1 METKFLVL
9 AGLLTMGALVTY
21 NLSSSAASSS
31 PASSSPVL
39 SARAQFASFKA
50 AHKKVYSS
58 QSEEEFRFGVFQKRL
73 VTIEEHNRKNLSY
86 KKGINHMS
94 DMTYEELFRFYTSQT
109 VLDNSASR
117 GKSSAT
123 VKDGEVV
130 DWRKKGVVTPVKNQG
145 QCGSCWAFSATG
157 SLESFYALQNKL
169 KGDDLKQFSEQEL
182 VDCSG
187 AQGNEGCGGGLMNYA
202 FDYVIKNKIAIEE
215 EYPYRAKNMKCK
227 ADKTKTRYTLA
238 EYKTL
243 TKETANVEELAKLI
257 KTQPISVAFEVQED
271 FFDYKSGVY
280 KASSDCGDALNHG
293 VLAVGYNTK
302 KKVPYFIVK
311 NSWAESWGLKGYF
324 LMAIGKGRGTCG
336 IANPWDT
343 YPTKI

>member
-1 METKFLVL
+1 MRRIALCLGIAAWLALTSAHAGNLTVLPSCTPDSGTSEQREQLRANALETIEKH
-9 AGLLTMGALVTY
+9 
-21 NLSSSAASSS
+21 N
-31 PASSSPVL
+31 
-39 SARAQFASFKA
+39 QE
-50 AHKKVYSS
+50 YSS
-58 QSEEEFRFGVFQKRL
+58 GLHTYRLGINPYADWTPEEFHSMLGTSNKFRNRENESVGRFMGLPKHIKVPEA
-73 VTIEEHNRKNLSY
+73 I
-86 KKGINHMS
+86 
-94 DMTYEELFRFYTSQT
+94 
-109 VLDNSASR
+109 
-117 GKSSAT
+117 
-123 VKDGEVV
+123 
-130 DWRKKGVVTPVKNQG
+130 DWREKGVVTPVKNQG